1 MIDIRKLDEATNK
14 SLVEQQIHVNL
25 MQLRINIM

>member
-1 MIDIRKLDEATNK
+1 MIDIRKLDEAANK
-14 SLVEQQIHVNL
+14 SLAEQQIHVNL